1 MGDCDIINVREPRLK
16 TRLKGRHRGS
26 SCSKHFGPGGVD
38 PHAAAVA
45 LRARGADVPHPAL
58 DRAHHL
64 AVAEITRANESCDYY
79 TLSIWRE
86 IRGIIRDQ
94 IELAEEALSEEALT
108 NEPYL

>member
-1 MGDCDIINVREPRLK
+1 MIAE
-16 TRLKGRHRGS
+16 
-26 SCSKHFGPGGVD
+26 D
-38 PHAAAVA
+38 PKEMASI
-45 LRARGADVPHPAL
+45 LIEENGL